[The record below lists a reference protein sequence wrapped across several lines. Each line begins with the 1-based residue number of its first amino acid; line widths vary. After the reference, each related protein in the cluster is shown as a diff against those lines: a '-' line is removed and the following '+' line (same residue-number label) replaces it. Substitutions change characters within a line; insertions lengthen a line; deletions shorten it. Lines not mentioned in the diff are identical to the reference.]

1 MYNQV
6 PVVDEDKDQFNST
19 LFNNLSVQGL
29 ISPRGTVFDRS
40 LDQKDIERET
50 DRQRRED
57 VEEDGP
63 QDQRILAKA
72 MQLAYQMAERAGRQ
86 SDQMGL
92 GGPVPDP
99 VRDPVRDGAPTFVD
113 LPASGTGADHPYGIP
128 YGGGDPVRDGDYVL
142 VKKKQKSSRKTG
154 PFAKKAPARSV
165 GSQRRQ
171 RTGTGQQQQ
180 KNPATT
186 TTTRWKV

>member
-6 PVVDEDKDQFNST
+6 PVEEDKDQFNST

-50 DRQRRED
+50 EKQRRED

-92 GGPVPDP
+92 GSG
-99 VRDPVRDGAPTFVD
+99 GAPTVVD
-113 LPASGTGADHPYGIP
+113 VP
-128 YGGGDPVRDGDYVL
+128 DGDGYVL
-142 VKKKQKSSRKTG
+142 VKKKSRKTAAAGG

-165 GSQRRQ
+165 GSAEKRRQ
-171 RTGTGQQQQ
+171 QQQQ
-180 KNPATT
+180 KNPAT
-186 TTTRWKV
+186 RWKV